1 MIQQRTRPK
10 SRTGSWTGGY
20 LLLQVVV
27 IGGFFLAW
35 EYAIDAFEVPA
46 YILPKPS
53 GVAIALYDGLMPPN
67 ATLLPH
73 IWVTVQ
79 EVVYGYAIGAGGGF
93 VLGIL
98 IGESRILRTIVHP
111 FIVAIQVTP
120 KTALVPLFIIWFGFG
135 IASKVFI
142 VILITFFPVVVNTIA
157 GLHGVELQRLD
168 LMRSYR
174 AGRLKTLMYMKI
186 PSAMPSVFSG
196 LEVAVVLAI
205 LGAIVGEFLGAR
217 AGLGRTII
225 TAGENLDM
233 ELVFAAIALLI
244 VMGLVAQGVI
254 QLVRRRVLFW
264 QGK

>member
-1 MIQQRTRPK
+1 MDDQRMKPK
-10 SRTGSWTGGY
+10 NSRRSWPGGY
-20 LLLQVVV
+20 LLLQVAV
-27 IGGFFLAW
+27 IAGFFLAW
-35 EYAIDAFEVPA
+35 EYAIIAFGVPA

-53 GVAIALYDGLMPPN
+53 GVAIAIYNGVVPPN

-73 IWVTVQ
+73 VWVTVQ
-79 EVVYGYAIGAGGGF
+79 EVIYGYAIGAGGGF
-93 VLGIL
+93 LLGIL
-98 IGESRILRTIVHP
+98 LSESRILRTIVHP

-135 IASKVFI
+135 ITSKVFI
-142 VILITFFPVVVNTIA
+142 VILITFFPVVVNTVA
-157 GLHGVELQRLD
+157 GLRGVELHRID

-174 AGRLKTLMYMKI
+174 ASRLKTLMYMKI
-186 PSAMPSVFSG
+186 PSAMPAVFSG
-196 LEVAVVLAI
+196 LEVAIVLAI

-233 ELVFAAIALLI
+233 NLVFAAIALLI
-244 VMGLVAQGVI
+244 FMGLTAQGLL
-254 QLVRRRVLFW
+254 QLIRRRALFW